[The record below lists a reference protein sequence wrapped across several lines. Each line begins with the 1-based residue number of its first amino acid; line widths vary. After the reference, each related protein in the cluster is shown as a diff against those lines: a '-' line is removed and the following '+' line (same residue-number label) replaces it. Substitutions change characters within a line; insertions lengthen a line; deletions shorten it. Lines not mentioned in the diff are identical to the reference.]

1 MKMKEIIPKHKQHQ
15 YKPEYLDRG
24 VAMEQRRIE
33 IFKKL
38 VAVNYSHSKA
48 YEISKRRMKI

>member
-1 MKMKEIIPKHKQHQ
+1 LKLKQIIPKHKQFQ
-15 YKPEYLDRG
+15 FKPEYLERSVD
-24 VAMEQRRIE
+24 MEQRRIE

-38 VAVNYSHSKA
+38 VAVNYSHAKA